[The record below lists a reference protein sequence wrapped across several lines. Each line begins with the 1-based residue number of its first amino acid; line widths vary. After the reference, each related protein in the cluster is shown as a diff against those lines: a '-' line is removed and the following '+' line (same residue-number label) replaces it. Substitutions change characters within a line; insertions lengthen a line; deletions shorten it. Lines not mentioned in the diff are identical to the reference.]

1 MKRIQAQHISKQY
14 GKGDAAVSALK
25 EVSFT
30 IDAGEFVAV
39 MGESGSG
46 KSTLLSILGTL
57 NSPTSGKL
65 IVDDVDVYAL
75 GKDERAD
82 FRRESIGF
90 VFQNFNLI
98 PYLTLAENVML
109 PLATVREKRAKKRA
123 MALAALERVGLS
135 EKAGRLPSQ
144 ISGGEQERVAIARAI
159 VGRPPI
165 ILADEP
171 TGNLD
176 SKTGKEIMGIINA
189 LNAEGMT
196 IIMVTHNP
204 DYAAYANR
212 VLKVAD
218 SSHRERE
225 PSLLNKAW
233 EENIYACILRKMKWI
248 FVSGILFVFWP
259 GAAFAQHN
267 QGQSVDSAA
276 APKNNVRKSR
286 LVTLV
291 LLL

>member
-1 MKRIQAQHISKQY
+1 MKRIEAQQIAKQY
-14 GKGDAAVSALK
+14 GTGDSAVMALK

-46 KSTLLSILGTL
+46 KSTLLSIVGTL
-57 NSPTSGKL
+57 NSPTSGRL
-65 IVDDVDVYAL
+65 MVDDVDIYAL
-75 GKDERAD
+75 GNDQRAD

-109 PLATVREKRAKKRA
+109 PLATTREKRAKKRS
-123 MALAALERVGLS
+123 MALAALERVGLAQ
-135 EKAGRLPSQ
+135 KAERLPSQ

-176 SKTGKEIMGIINA
+176 SKTGGEIMEIINT

-196 IIMVTHNP
+196 IIMVTHNSY
-204 DYAAYANR
+204 YAEFAHR
-212 VLKVAD
+212 TLRVAD
-218 SSHRERE
+218 G
-225 PSLLNKAW
+225 LL
-233 EENIYACILRKMKWI
+233 M
-248 FVSGILFVFWP
+248 
-259 GAAFAQHN
+259 
-267 QGQSVDSAA
+267 
-276 APKNNVRKSR
+276 
-286 LVTLV
+286 
-291 LLL
+291 

>member
-1 MKRIQAQHISKQY
+1 MMMKRIQAQRISKRY

-30 IDAGEFVAV
+30 IDKGEFVAV

-65 IVDDVDVYAL
+65 MVDDVDVYAL
-75 GKDERAD
+75 GKDARAD

-98 PYLTLAENVML
+98 PYLTLTENVML
-109 PLATVREKRAKKRA
+109 PLATVTEKSAKKRA
-123 MALAALERVGLS
+123 MAFEALKRVGLS
-135 EKAGRLPSQ
+135 EKGGRLPSQ

-176 SKTGKEIMGIINA
+176 SRTGKEIMGIVNT
-189 LNAEGMT
+189 LNGEGMT
-196 IIMVTHNP
+196 IVMVTHNP

-212 VLKVAD
+212 VLRVAD
-218 SSHRERE
+218 
-225 PSLLNKAW
+225 
-233 EENIYACILRKMKWI
+233 
-248 FVSGILFVFWP
+248 G
-259 GAAFAQHN
+259 
-267 QGQSVDSAA
+267 
-276 APKNNVRKSR
+276 
-286 LVTLV
+286 V
-291 LLL
+291 LM